1 MKTSLT
7 RSIAFWLLL
16 ILSLA
21 SAGVGGWIIS
31 GQLSTMTTTLLD
43 GTATGVEVYVGQ
55 SLVVFG
61 AALVGAGVLGLL
73 LAVALVAVQSLVAAA
88 KPVTVEAIDWSSA
101 ADGSAPEN
109 DAPEH
114 AASADTATET
124 AAAGTAE
131 ADGVAAHRE
140 SGETVSAPDADV
152 SPHADAAA
160 EDQNGSS
167 GSIATATN
175 ISVK

>member
-1 MKTSLT
+1 MNKSLT

-16 ILSLA
+16 VLSLA

-73 LAVALVAVQSLVAAA
+73 IAVALVAVQSLVAAA
-88 KPVTVEAIDWSSA
+88 KPVTVEAIDWTSA

-109 DAPEH
+109 ETPEH
-114 AASADTATET
+114 AASD
-124 AAAGTAE
+124 TAE
-131 ADGVAAHRE
+131 ADEAATHRE
-140 SGETVSAPDADV
+140 TGETVSTPDAEHV
-152 SPHADAAA
+152 SPEGGAAD

-167 GSIATATN
+167 GSIATATKIN
-175 ISVK
+175 VK